1 MSFKDEG
8 YSGKNVAFLGGS
20 FNPPHLGHLFI
31 AQSILREF
39 RLDEVVLLP
48 LGTPPHKNWIASGE
62 DRRNMCELL
71 VKDVPGLKV
80 SSIEL
85 EREGYTYTIDTLR
98 FLREN
103 YEMASLNYII
113 GTDTLFNIESW
124 YHYESLLSMAD
135 DFICVPRPG
144 DDMDKAG
151 QKLNELTSKYDCRI
165 TISRFYGP
173 DISSTEVRERIEK
186 GQDVSRFLSP
196 EVETYIKER
205 HIYD

>member
-1 MSFKDEG
+1 
-8 YSGKNVAFLGGS
+8 
-20 FNPPHLGHLFI
+20 
-31 AQSILREF
+31 
-39 RLDEVVLLP
+39 
-48 LGTPPHKNWIASGE
+48 
-62 DRRNMCELL
+62 
-71 VKDVPGLKV
+71 
-80 SSIEL
+80 
-85 EREGYTYTIDTLR
+85 
-98 FLREN
+98 
-103 YEMASLNYII
+103 MASLNYII
-113 GTDTLFNIESW
+113 GTDTLFNIETW